1 MKICVHF
8 DNGHGLVNLYRG
20 NDEYIIADLYVQPSD
35 RKRGYGTELLHSAI
49 SEFRYENLFARG
61 QLKLVICA
69 PRDSWMEKWFER
81 EGFQRRCDDAEDGK
95 YVWMFFK
102 EKKSL

>member
-1 MKICVHF
+1 MRICVHF

-69 PRDSWMEKWFER
+69 PRGSWMEEWFKK
-81 EGFQRRCDDAEDGK
+81 EGFQFYHDDAVDEH
-95 YVWMFFK
+95 YVWMIHDDK
-102 EKKSL
+102 